1 MSLNMK
7 AGLTGLFVCL
17 KVIYLQQMKISSASL
32 LYFYVYLDIQLQMY
46 IMYVY
51 IYVRT
56 WLFQIQ
62 NLIFFLV
69 LEKTGLSARS
79 KHPSINLLYFSSFYY
94 SCSLYATS
102 LWLEKKK
109 YGDFFILNIYPK
121 SALSTVCLLK
131 KKKRYCLCLLK
142 IQKSTVLFSI
152 NSLGLHPSSIIG
164 CIIC

>member
-62 NLIFFLV
+62 NLIFFLA

-79 KHPSINLLYFSSFYY
+79 KHPSINLLFFSSFYY
-94 SCSLYATS
+94 SCSQYVTS
-102 LWLEKKK
+102 LWLEKKSMV
-109 YGDFFILNIYPK
+109 FFYSQYFVQICIVNSMSI
-121 SALSTVCLLK
+121 K
-131 KKKRYCLCLLK
+131 KKKRYCLLK
-142 IQKSTVLFSI
+142 I
-152 NSLGLHPSSIIG
+152 
-164 CIIC
+164 